1 MSSELAAPRQ
11 SRPPARHRLTT
22 TEFHRMVEAG
32 ILQENDRI
40 ELVEGELIDRAPIG
54 SNHAGVV
61 AQLTAWLNGAAAGR
75 FIVFPQNS
83 LALSAHSE
91 PQPDLTLLKPR
102 DDYYRSALP
111 APADVLLLIEISDAT
126 VEFDRNTKVPLYAR
140 SGIPEVWLVNLRD
153 QVVEVF
159 REPTAQGYVGSMRIV
174 RGQRL
179 ASLAFPD
186 LVLPVDDFLT

>member
-11 SRPPARHRLTT
+11 SRPPTRHRLTAK
-22 TEFHRMVEAG
+22 EFHRMAEAG
-32 ILQENDRI
+32 ILHENDRI
-40 ELVEGELIDRAPIG
+40 ELVEGELIDMAPIG
-54 SNHAGVV
+54 GNHAGIV
-61 AQLTAWLNGAAAGR
+61 AQLNAWLTGAAAGR
-75 FIVFPQNS
+75 YIVFPQNS
-83 LALSAHSE
+83 LALSEHSE

-111 APADVLLLIEISDAT
+111 TPSDVLLLIEVSDTT
-126 VEFDRNTKVPLYAR
+126 VEFDRNTKAPLYAR

-153 QVVEVF
+153 QVVEVL
-159 REPTAQGYVGSMRIV
+159 REPTAQGYVRNTRVV

-186 LVLPVDDFLT
+186 LVLPVDDLLT